1 MSGPIISDFNFTLH
15 GVGGHNVN
23 FEAANQDLTDA
34 TYQYFGFIASCGAWL
49 VMRFHIIGSTIIY
62 EYFAGKI
69 RTTYDA
75 LWNGTTGRYV
85 GTLTFTTF
93 DLITIL

>member
-1 MSGPIISDFNFTLH
+1 MPGPSAYDFNFVLH
-15 GVGGHNVN
+15 DTGGHNVS

-34 TYQYFGFIASCGAWL
+34 TYQYFGFVSSFGSWL

-62 EYFAGKI
+62 EYFAGKT

-75 LWNGTTGRYV
+75 LWNGTTGRYI

-93 DLITIL
+93 DQITVL